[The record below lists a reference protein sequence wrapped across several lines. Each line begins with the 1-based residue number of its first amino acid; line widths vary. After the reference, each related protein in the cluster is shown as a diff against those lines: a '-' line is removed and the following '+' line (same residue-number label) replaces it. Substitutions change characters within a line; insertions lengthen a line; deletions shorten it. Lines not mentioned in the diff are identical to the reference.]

1 MLLKKIEKV
10 LDTVMR
16 FLMAIAMLTL
26 LVFGTWQIFT
36 RWILKNPST
45 FTDELLRYVLI
56 IAGFIGSAY
65 CFYRDEHLA
74 LTLIT
79 DKAKGPFKVILSV
92 FIEACILFFVV
103 YVFIFGGIKLAA
115 TATNVSSV
123 MHIPMKTL
131 YMIEPICGVLIVL
144 ARILKYVQMFSEK
157 KEKEGKE
164 V

>member
-1 MLLKKIEKV
+1 
-10 LDTVMR
+10 MR
-16 FLMAIAMLTL
+16 FLMALAMLTL

-36 RWILKNPST
+36 RWVLGNPST

-79 DKAKGPFKVILSV
+79 DKAKGPFKLCLDI
-92 FIEACILFFVV
+92 FIEICILFFVI
-103 YVFIFGGIKLAA
+103 YVFIFGGFKLAN

-123 MHIPMKTL
+123 MHIPMKSL
-131 YMIEPICGVLIVL
+131 YMIEPICGILIVL
-144 ARILKYVQMFSEK
+144 ARILKYVNLYTEK
-157 KEKEGKE
+157 KGENK
-164 V
+164 

>member
-1 MLLKKIEKV
+1 
-10 LDTVMR
+10 MR
-16 FLMAIAMLTL
+16 FLMALAMLTL

-36 RWILKNPST
+36 RWILGNPST

-79 DKAKGPFKVILSV
+79 DKAKGHFKLCLDI
-92 FIEACILFFVV
+92 FIEICILFFVV
-103 YVFIFGGIKLAA
+103 YVFIFGGFKLAN

-131 YMIEPICGVLIVL
+131 YMIEPVCGILIVL
-144 ARILKYVQMFSEK
+144 ARILKYVNLYTEK
-157 KEKEGKE
+157 KGENK
-164 V
+164 

>member
-1 MLLKKIEKV
+1 
-10 LDTVMR
+10 MR
-16 FLMAIAMLTL
+16 FLMAFAMLTL

-36 RWILKNPST
+36 RWVLGNPST

-74 LTLIT
+74 LTLVT
-79 DKAKGPFKVILSV
+79 DKATGTFKIVLDV

-103 YVFIFGGIKLAA
+103 YVFIFGGLKLAN

-144 ARILKYVQMFSEK
+144 ARILKYVNLYTEK
-157 KEKEGKE
+157 KGENK
-164 V
+164 

>member
-1 MLLKKIEKV
+1 
-10 LDTVMR
+10 MR
-16 FLMAIAMLTL
+16 FLMALAMLTL

-36 RWILKNPST
+36 RWVLGNPST

-79 DKAKGPFKVILSV
+79 DKAKGPFKLALDI
-92 FIEACILFFVV
+92 FIEICILFFVI
-103 YVFIFGGIKLAA
+103 YVFIYGGFKLAN

-131 YMIEPICGVLIVL
+131 YMIEPVCGILIVL
-144 ARILKYVQMFSEK
+144 ARILKYVNLYTEK
-157 KEKEGKE
+157 KGENK
-164 V
+164 

>member
-1 MLLKKIEKV
+1 MKKVEKV

-16 FLMAIAMLTL
+16 FLMALAMLTL

-36 RWILKNPST
+36 RWVLGNPST

-74 LTLIT
+74 LTLVT
-79 DKAKGPFKVILSV
+79 DKATGTFKVVLDV
-92 FIEACILFFVV
+92 FIEICILFFVI
-103 YVFIFGGIKLAA
+103 YVFIYGGTKLAN

-144 ARILKYVQMFSEK
+144 ARILKYAQLFTEK
-157 KEKEGKE
+157 KGENK
-164 V
+164 

>member
-1 MLLKKIEKV
+1 MKKVEKV

-16 FLMAIAMLTL
+16 FLMALAMLTL

-36 RWILKNPST
+36 RWVLGNPST

-74 LTLIT
+74 LTLVT
-79 DKAKGPFKVILSV
+79 DKAKGPFKLVLDI
-92 FIEACILFFVV
+92 FIEACILFFVI
-103 YVFIFGGIKLAA
+103 YVFIFGGVKLAA

-131 YMIEPICGVLIVL
+131 YTIEPICGVLIVL
-144 ARILKYVQMFSEK
+144 ARILKYVNMFAEK
-157 KEKEGKE
+157 KGENK
-164 V
+164 

>member
-1 MLLKKIEKV
+1 
-10 LDTVMR
+10 MR
-16 FLMAIAMLTL
+16 FLMALAMLTL

-36 RWILKNPST
+36 RWVLGNPST

-79 DKAKGPFKVILSV
+79 DKAKGPFKLCLDI
-92 FIEACILFFVV
+92 FIEICILFFVI
-103 YVFIFGGIKLAA
+103 YVFIYGGTKLAN

-131 YMIEPICGVLIVL
+131 YMIEPICGILIVL
-144 ARILKYVQMFSEK
+144 ARILKYVNLYAEK
-157 KEKEGKE
+157 KGENK
-164 V
+164 

>member
-1 MLLKKIEKV
+1 MKKVEKV

-16 FLMAIAMLTL
+16 FLMALAMLTL

-36 RWILKNPST
+36 RWILGNPST
-45 FTDELLRYVLI
+45 FTDELLRYMLI

-79 DKAKGPFKVILSV
+79 DKAKGPFKLCLDI
-92 FIEACILFFVV
+92 FIEICILFFVI
-103 YVFIFGGIKLAA
+103 YVFIYGGWQQAM
-115 TATNVSSV
+115 TATNYSSV

-131 YMIEPICGVLIVL
+131 FMIEPICGILIVL
-144 ARILKYVQMFSEK
+144 ARVLKYVNLYTEK
-157 KEKEGKE
+157 KGENK
-164 V
+164 

>member
-1 MLLKKIEKV
+1 
-10 LDTVMR
+10 MR
-16 FLMAIAMLTL
+16 FLMALARFLMALAMLTL

-36 RWILKNPST
+36 RWVLGNPST

-79 DKAKGPFKVILSV
+79 DKAKGPFKLCLDI
-92 FIEACILFFVV
+92 FIEICILFFVV
-103 YVFIFGGIKLAA
+103 YVFIFGGFKLAN

-131 YMIEPICGVLIVL
+131 YMIEPVCGILIVL
-144 ARILKYVQMFSEK
+144 ARILKYVNLYTEK
-157 KEKEGKE
+157 KGENK
-164 V
+164 

>member
-1 MLLKKIEKV
+1 LKKVEKV

-16 FLMAIAMLTL
+16 FLMALAMLTL

-36 RWILKNPST
+36 RWVLGNPST

-79 DKAKGPFKVILSV
+79 DKAKGPFKLALDI
-92 FIEACILFFVV
+92 FIEVCILFFVI
-103 YVFIFGGIKLAA
+103 YVFIFGGFKLAN

-123 MHIPMKTL
+123 MHIPMKSL
-131 YMIEPICGVLIVL
+131 YMVEPICGILIVL
-144 ARILKYVQMFSEK
+144 ARILKYVNMYTEK
-157 KEKEGKE
+157 KGENK
-164 V
+164 

>member
-1 MLLKKIEKV
+1 
-10 LDTVMR
+10 MR
-16 FLMAIAMLTL
+16 FLMALAMLTL

-36 RWILKNPST
+36 RWVLGNPST

-79 DKAKGPFKVILSV
+79 DKAKGPFKLCLDI
-92 FIEACILFFVV
+92 FIEICILFFVI
-103 YVFIFGGIKLAA
+103 YVFIFGGFKLAN

-131 YMIEPICGVLIVL
+131 YMIEPICGILIVL
-144 ARILKYVQMFSEK
+144 ARILKYVNLAAEK
-157 KEKEGKE
+157 KGGNK
-164 V
+164 

>member
-1 MLLKKIEKV
+1 MKKVEKV

-16 FLMAIAMLTL
+16 FLMALAMLTL

-36 RWILKNPST
+36 RWILGNPST

-79 DKAKGPFKVILSV
+79 DKAKGPFKIVLDV
-92 FIEACILFFVV
+92 FIEACILFFVI
-103 YVFIFGGIKLAA
+103 YVFIFGGFKLAN

-131 YMIEPICGVLIVL
+131 YMIEPICGILIVL
-144 ARILKYVQMFSEK
+144 ARILKYVNLAAEK
-157 KEKEGKE
+157 KGGNK
-164 V
+164 

>member
-1 MLLKKIEKV
+1 MKKVEKV
-10 LDTVMR
+10 LDTIMR
-16 FLMAIAMLTL
+16 FLMALAMLTL

-36 RWILKNPST
+36 RWVLGNPST

-79 DKAKGPFKVILSV
+79 DKAKGPFKLILDI
-92 FIEACILFFVV
+92 FIEACILFFVI
-103 YVFIFGGIKLAA
+103 YVFIFGGIKLAN

-131 YMIEPICGVLIVL
+131 YMIEPICGILIVL
-144 ARILKYVQMFSEK
+144 ARILKYVNLYAEK
-157 KEKEGKE
+157 KGENK
-164 V
+164 

>member
-1 MLLKKIEKV
+1 
-10 LDTVMR
+10 MR

-36 RWILKNPST
+36 RWILGNPST

-79 DKAKGPFKVILSV
+79 DKAKGPFKLCLDI
-92 FIEACILFFVV
+92 FIEICILFFVV
-103 YVFIFGGIKLAA
+103 YVFIFGGFKLAN

-131 YMIEPICGVLIVL
+131 YMIEPVCGILIVL
-144 ARILKYVQMFSEK
+144 ARILKYVNLYTEK
-157 KEKEGKE
+157 KGENK
-164 V
+164 

>member
-1 MLLKKIEKV
+1 MKKVEKV

-16 FLMAIAMLTL
+16 FLMALAMLTL

-36 RWILKNPST
+36 RWVLGNPST

-79 DKAKGPFKVILSV
+79 DKAKGTFKLCLDI
-92 FIEACILFFVV
+92 FIEICILFFVI
-103 YVFIFGGIKLAA
+103 YVFIFGGFKLAN

-123 MHIPMKTL
+123 MHIPMKSL
-131 YMIEPICGVLIVL
+131 YMVEPICGILIVL
-144 ARILKYVQMFSEK
+144 ARILKYVNMYTEK
-157 KEKEGKE
+157 KGENK
-164 V
+164 

>member
-1 MLLKKIEKV
+1 MKKVEKV

-16 FLMAIAMLTL
+16 FLMALAMLTL

-36 RWILKNPST
+36 RWVLGNPST

-79 DKAKGPFKVILSV
+79 DKAKGPFKLALDI
-92 FIEACILFFVV
+92 FIEVCILFFVI
-103 YVFIFGGIKLAA
+103 YVFIFGGFKLAN

-123 MHIPMKTL
+123 MHIPMKSL
-131 YMIEPICGVLIVL
+131 YMVEPICGILIVL
-144 ARILKYVQMFSEK
+144 ARILKYVNMYTEK
-157 KEKEGKE
+157 KGENK
-164 V
+164 

>member
-1 MLLKKIEKV
+1 MKKVEKV

-16 FLMAIAMLTL
+16 FLMALAMLTL

-36 RWILKNPST
+36 RWILGNPST

-79 DKAKGPFKVILSV
+79 DKAKGPFKLCLDI
-92 FIEACILFFVV
+92 FIEICILFFVI
-103 YVFIFGGIKLAA
+103 YVFIFGGFKLAN

-131 YMIEPICGVLIVL
+131 FMIEPICGILIVL
-144 ARILKYVQMFSEK
+144 ARVLKYVNLYTEK
-157 KEKEGKE
+157 KGENK
-164 V
+164 

>member
-1 MLLKKIEKV
+1 
-10 LDTVMR
+10 MR
-16 FLMAIAMLTL
+16 FLMALAMLTL

-36 RWILKNPST
+36 RWVLGNPST

-79 DKAKGPFKVILSV
+79 DKAKGPFKLILDI
-92 FIEACILFFVV
+92 FIEACILFFVI
-103 YVFIFGGIKLAA
+103 YVFIFGGIKLAN

-131 YMIEPICGVLIVL
+131 YMIEPICGILIVL
-144 ARILKYVQMFSEK
+144 ARILMYVNLYAEK
-157 KEKEGKE
+157 KGENK
-164 V
+164 

>member
-1 MLLKKIEKV
+1 
-10 LDTVMR
+10 MR
-16 FLMAIAMLTL
+16 FLMALAMLTL

-36 RWILKNPST
+36 RWILGNPST

-79 DKAKGPFKVILSV
+79 DKAKGPFKLCLDI
-92 FIEACILFFVV
+92 FIEICILFFVI
-103 YVFIFGGIKLAA
+103 YVFIFGGFKLAN

-131 YMIEPICGVLIVL
+131 YMIEPVCGILIVL
-144 ARILKYVQMFSEK
+144 ARILKYVNLYSEK
-157 KEKEGKE
+157 KGENK
-164 V
+164 

>member
-1 MLLKKIEKV
+1 
-10 LDTVMR
+10 MR
-16 FLMAIAMLTL
+16 FLMALAMLTL

-36 RWILKNPST
+36 RWVLGNPST

-79 DKAKGPFKVILSV
+79 DKAKGPFKLCLDI
-92 FIEACILFFVV
+92 FIEICILFFVV
-103 YVFIFGGIKLAA
+103 YVFIFGGFKLAN

-123 MHIPMKTL
+123 MHIPMKSL
-131 YMIEPICGVLIVL
+131 YMVEPICGILIVL
-144 ARILKYVQMFSEK
+144 ARILKYVNMYTEK
-157 KEKEGKE
+157 KGENK
-164 V
+164 

>member
-1 MLLKKIEKV
+1 
-10 LDTVMR
+10 MR
-16 FLMAIAMLTL
+16 FLMALAMLTL

-36 RWILKNPST
+36 RWVLGNPST

-79 DKAKGPFKVILSV
+79 DKAKGPFKLCLDI
-92 FIEACILFFVV
+92 FIEICILFFVI
-103 YVFIFGGIKLAA
+103 YVFIFGGFKLAN

-131 YMIEPICGVLIVL
+131 FMIEPICGILIVL
-144 ARILKYVQMFSEK
+144 ARILKYVNMYTEK
-157 KEKEGKE
+157 KGENK
-164 V
+164 

>member
-1 MLLKKIEKV
+1 MKKVEKV

-16 FLMAIAMLTL
+16 FLMALAMLTL

-36 RWILKNPST
+36 RWILGNPST

-79 DKAKGPFKVILSV
+79 DKAKGPFKLCLDI
-92 FIEACILFFVV
+92 FIEICILFFVI
-103 YVFIFGGIKLAA
+103 YVFIFGGFKLAN

-131 YMIEPICGVLIVL
+131 FMIEPICGILIVL
-144 ARILKYVQMFSEK
+144 ARILKYVNMYTEK
-157 KEKEGKE
+157 KGENK
-164 V
+164 

>member
-1 MLLKKIEKV
+1 MKKVEKV

-16 FLMAIAMLTL
+16 FLMALAMLTL

-36 RWILKNPST
+36 RWVLGNPST

-79 DKAKGPFKVILSV
+79 DKAKGPFKLCLDI
-92 FIEACILFFVV
+92 FIEICILFFVI
-103 YVFIFGGIKLAA
+103 YVFIFGGLKLAN

-131 YMIEPICGVLIVL
+131 FMIEPICGILIVL
-144 ARILKYVQMFSEK
+144 ARVLKYVNLYTEK
-157 KEKEGKE
+157 KGENK
-164 V
+164 

>member
-1 MLLKKIEKV
+1 LKKVEKV

-16 FLMAIAMLTL
+16 FLMALAMLTL

-36 RWILKNPST
+36 RWVLANPST

-56 IAGFIGSAY
+56 VAGFIGSAY

-79 DKAKGPFKVILSV
+79 DKAKGPFKLVLDI
-92 FIEACILFFVV
+92 FIEACILFFVI
-103 YVFIFGGIKLAA
+103 YVFIFGGFKLAN

-123 MHIPMKTL
+123 MHIPMKSL
-131 YMIEPICGVLIVL
+131 YMVEPICGILIVL
-144 ARILKYVQMFSEK
+144 ARILKYVNLFTEK
-157 KEKEGKE
+157 KGESK
-164 V
+164 

>member
-1 MLLKKIEKV
+1 
-10 LDTVMR
+10 MR
-16 FLMAIAMLTL
+16 FLMALAMLTL

-36 RWILKNPST
+36 RWVLGNPST

-79 DKAKGPFKVILSV
+79 DKAKGPFKLILDI
-92 FIEACILFFVV
+92 FIEACILFFVI
-103 YVFIFGGIKLAA
+103 YVFIFGGIKLAN

-131 YMIEPICGVLIVL
+131 YMIEPICGILIVL
-144 ARILKYVQMFSEK
+144 ARILKYVNLYAEK
-157 KEKEGKE
+157 KGENK
-164 V
+164 

>member
-1 MLLKKIEKV
+1 MKKVEKV
-10 LDTVMR
+10 LDTIMR
-16 FLMAIAMLTL
+16 FLMALAMLTL

-36 RWILKNPST
+36 RWVLGNPST

-79 DKAKGPFKVILSV
+79 DKAKGPFKLCLDI
-92 FIEACILFFVV
+92 FIEICILFFVI
-103 YVFIFGGIKLAA
+103 YVFIFGGFKLAN

-131 YMIEPICGVLIVL
+131 FMIEPICGILIVL
-144 ARILKYVQMFSEK
+144 ARILKYVNMYTEK
-157 KEKEGKE
+157 KGENK
-164 V
+164 

>member
-1 MLLKKIEKV
+1 MKKIETV

-16 FLMAIAMLTL
+16 FLMALAMLTL

-36 RWILKNPST
+36 RWVLGNPST

-79 DKAKGPFKVILSV
+79 DKAKGPFKLALDI
-92 FIEACILFFVV
+92 FIEICILFFVI
-103 YVFIFGGIKLAA
+103 YVFIYGGFKLAN

-123 MHIPMKTL
+123 MHIPMKSL
-131 YMIEPICGVLIVL
+131 YMIEPICGILIVL
-144 ARILKYVQMFSEK
+144 ARILKYVNLYTEK
-157 KEKEGKE
+157 KGENK
-164 V
+164 

>member
-1 MLLKKIEKV
+1 
-10 LDTVMR
+10 MR
-16 FLMAIAMLTL
+16 FLMALAMLTL

-36 RWILKNPST
+36 RWVLGNPST

-56 IAGFIGSAY
+56 ISGFIGSAY

-79 DKAKGPFKVILSV
+79 DKAKGPFKIVLDV
-92 FIEACILFFVV
+92 FIEACILFFVI
-103 YVFIFGGIKLAA
+103 YVFIFGGIKLAN

-131 YMIEPICGVLIVL
+131 YMIEPVCGVLIVL
-144 ARILKYVQMFSEK
+144 ARILKYVNMFAEK
-157 KEKEGKE
+157 KGENK
-164 V
+164 

>member
-1 MLLKKIEKV
+1 MKKVEKV

-16 FLMAIAMLTL
+16 FLMALAMLTL

-36 RWILKNPST
+36 RWVLGNPST

-79 DKAKGPFKVILSV
+79 DKAKGPFKLCLDI
-92 FIEACILFFVV
+92 FIEICILFFVV
-103 YVFIFGGIKLAA
+103 YVFIFGGFKLAN

-123 MHIPMKTL
+123 MHIPMKSL
-131 YMIEPICGVLIVL
+131 YMVEPICGILIVL
-144 ARILKYVQMFSEK
+144 ARILKYVNLYAEK
-157 KEKEGKE
+157 KGENK
-164 V
+164 

>member
-1 MLLKKIEKV
+1 MKKVEKV

-16 FLMAIAMLTL
+16 FLMALAMLTL

-36 RWILKNPST
+36 RWVLGNPST

-56 IAGFIGSAY
+56 ISGFIGSAY

-79 DKAKGPFKVILSV
+79 DKARGPFKICLDV
-92 FIEACILFFVV
+92 FIELCILFFVI
-103 YVFIFGGIKLAA
+103 YVFIFGGFKLAN

-131 YMIEPICGVLIVL
+131 YMVEPICGILIVL
-144 ARILKYVQMFSEK
+144 ARILKYVNLYTEK
-157 KEKEGKE
+157 KGENK
-164 V
+164 

>member
-1 MLLKKIEKV
+1 MKKVEKV
-10 LDTVMR
+10 LDTIMR
-16 FLMAIAMLTL
+16 FLMALAMLTL

-36 RWILKNPST
+36 RWVLGNPST

-79 DKAKGPFKVILSV
+79 DKAKGPFKLCLDI
-92 FIEACILFFVV
+92 FIEICILFFVI
-103 YVFIFGGIKLAA
+103 YVFIFGGFKLAN

-131 YMIEPICGVLIVL
+131 YMIEPVCGILIVL
-144 ARILKYVQMFSEK
+144 ARILKYVNLYTEK
-157 KEKEGKE
+157 KGENK
-164 V
+164 

>member
-1 MLLKKIEKV
+1 
-10 LDTVMR
+10 MR

-36 RWILKNPST
+36 RWVLGNPST

-79 DKAKGPFKVILSV
+79 DKAKGPFKLCLDI
-92 FIEACILFFVV
+92 FIEICILFFVV
-103 YVFIFGGIKLAA
+103 YVFIFGGFKLAN

-131 YMIEPICGVLIVL
+131 YMSEPICGILIVL
-144 ARILKYVQMFSEK
+144 ARILKYVNLYTEK
-157 KEKEGKE
+157 KGENK
-164 V
+164 

>member
-1 MLLKKIEKV
+1 
-10 LDTVMR
+10 MR
-16 FLMAIAMLTL
+16 FLMALAMLTL

-36 RWILKNPST
+36 RWILGNPST

-79 DKAKGPFKVILSV
+79 DKAKGPFKLCLDI
-92 FIEACILFFVV
+92 FIEICILFFVV
-103 YVFIFGGIKLAA
+103 YVFIFGGFKLAN

-131 YMIEPICGVLIVL
+131 YMIEPICGILIVL
-144 ARILKYVQMFSEK
+144 ARILKYVNMYTEK
-157 KEKEGKE
+157 KGENK
-164 V
+164 

>member
-1 MLLKKIEKV
+1 MKKVEKV
-10 LDTVMR
+10 LDTIMR
-16 FLMAIAMLTL
+16 FLMALAMLTL

-36 RWILKNPST
+36 RWVLGNPST

-79 DKAKGPFKVILSV
+79 DKAKGPFKLILDI
-92 FIEACILFFVV
+92 FIEACIVFFVI
-103 YVFIFGGIKLAA
+103 YVFIFGGIKLAN

-131 YMIEPICGVLIVL
+131 YMIEPICGILIVL
-144 ARILKYVQMFSEK
+144 ARILKYVNMFAEK
-157 KEKEGKE
+157 KGENK
-164 V
+164 

>member
-1 MLLKKIEKV
+1 MKKVEKV
-10 LDTVMR
+10 LDTIMR
-16 FLMAIAMLTL
+16 FLMALAMLTL

-36 RWILKNPST
+36 RWILGSPST

-79 DKAKGPFKVILSV
+79 DKAKGPFKLCLDI
-92 FIEACILFFVV
+92 FIEICILFFVV
-103 YVFIFGGIKLAA
+103 YVFIFGGFKLAN

-131 YMIEPICGVLIVL
+131 YMIEPICGILIVL
-144 ARILKYVQMFSEK
+144 ARILKYVNLYTEK
-157 KEKEGKE
+157 KGENK
-164 V
+164 